1 MRSCSYRLKHSADV
15 KGDESLQYTPERRSP
30 LHMTR
35 LYIYYI
41 TINKAELFSTNI
53 SIINFIVISF
63 MAEKHRGSFQ
73 QCLIP
78 AVNLLSYLKRL
89 QEGIEIDE
97 DDLGNVIFTRVDKE
111 KHIGD
116 A

>member
-1 MRSCSYRLKHSADV
+1 
-15 KGDESLQYTPERRSP
+15 
-30 LHMTR
+30 
-35 LYIYYI
+35 
-41 TINKAELFSTNI
+41 
-53 SIINFIVISF
+53 
-63 MAEKHRGSFQ
+63 MAEKHWGSFQ